1 MLSYTYEYPRPA
13 LTVDVVVFGLDAADL
28 KVLLIERGV
37 EPHAGA
43 WAIPGGFV
51 NIDEDIEDAA
61 RRELH
66 EETGLSDVYIE
77 HLGVFGTPGRDTRG
91 RVVSVAYTALVQL
104 SDHTLR
110 AETDARDARWFP
122 VKSPPPLAFDHDEM
136 LAAAHVRLKER
147 VRYHPIGFELLPQKF
162 TLSQLRRLYETVLE
176 RSLDKRN
183 FRKKIHSMGL
193 LEELNELE
201 QDVPHRAARL
211 YSFNPERYRA
221 LVQDG
226 LEYRI

>member
-1 MLSYTYEYPRPA
+1 M
-13 LTVDVVVFGLDAADL
+13 DVVVFGLDAEDL

-37 EPHAGA
+37 EPFAGA

-61 RRELH
+61 RRELA

-77 HLGVFGTPGRDTRG
+77 HLGVFGTPGRDPRG
-91 RVVSVAYTALVQL
+91 RVVSSAYTALVQL

-136 LAAAHVRLKER
+136 LAAAHARLKER
-147 VRYHPIGFELLPQKF
+147 VRYHPIGFELLPEKF

-176 RSLDKRN
+176 RPLDKRN
-183 FRKKIHSMGL
+183 FRKKIRSMAL
-193 LEELNELE
+193 LEELDELE

-211 YSFNPERYRA
+211 YSFDEKRYRA

-226 LEYRI
+226 FEYRI